1 MSFIDS
7 IKKPSIIFI
16 LIGLILI
23 LSAVFIYTD
32 SFCDADR
39 DTDFINTVDVKN
51 ANYNACIANSKQNMK
66 LINYFIIIGSILMGI
81 GSIMY
86 KKSLE

>member
-23 LSAVFIYTD
+23 LSAFFIYGE

-39 DTDFINTVDVKN
+39 DTDLINTADVKN

-66 LINYFIIIGSILMGI
+66 LINYFIIIGSILIGI
-81 GSIMY
+81 GLLLN
-86 KKSLE
+86 KKV